1 MAAVNVGSVWN
12 FQDRLVVISVPIK
25 CVPGTCY
32 PGDLRSRQFR
42 DLPMGKYEM
51 LPVSHKLIKTT
62 QFFQDHGPSPHLC
75 RSGCNWRSGV
85 TGRSPKVKRRHNPF
99 FSPISRDRM
108 EIETRKWCQAIGSSS
123 RFRSCA
129 YWPTWVMMWPWSYL
143 TWSQIFKLT
152 FQGQKVHVS
161 NRLDEANTMVSFLF
175 SFLPYR
181 KSYQWKMTIFHVMN
195 SEAKIIDLR
204 SNLIK
209 KASGAWGVL
218 PNAFFEF
225 FLAIILLEIIAIVCE
240 KIAIFSKFDLWLP
253 LVT

>member
-99 FSPISRDRM
+99 FFSPISRDRM
-108 EIETRKWCQAIGSSS
+108 EIETRKWCQA
-123 RFRSCA
+123 
-129 YWPTWVMMWPWSYL
+129 TWLVEPLQKLCILTYL
-143 TWSQIFKLT
+143 GHDLT
-152 FQGQKVHVS
+152 LILPDLKSNFQ
-161 NRLDEANTMVSFLF
+161 
-175 SFLPYR
+175 
-181 KSYQWKMTIFHVMN
+181 
-195 SEAKIIDLR
+195 IDLSR
-204 SNLIK
+204 SKSTCFEPAWRGEHDGVIFIFVSPISK
-209 KASGAWGVL
+209 KL
-218 PNAFFEF
+218 
-225 FLAIILLEIIAIVCE
+225 
-240 KIAIFSKFDLWLP
+240 
-253 LVT
+253 